1 VRELSDVNWT
11 QRILDFP
18 VRAAAV
24 DDFLRDLRARGTGD
38 LNAVLATL
46 NEGGLCR
53 QAVEYWTGHEW
64 IVLAPQTPLLAL
76 TGPSFDRAVTLRT
89 FCGETPS
96 ADDAADLAGESEV
109 SDEAEEVEEHDGD
122 S

>member
-1 VRELSDVNWT
+1 MNLTWT

-38 LNAVLATL
+38 LNAVLTTL

-53 QAVEYWTGHEW
+53 EVVRHWTRNGW
-64 IVLAPQTPLLAL
+64 IVIAPNTPLLAL
-76 TGPSFDRAVTLRT
+76 TGPAFDRALTLEE
-89 FCGETPS
+89 FCGEAEILEDPLEEPATEE
-96 ADDAADLAGESEV
+96 AG
-109 SDEAEEVEEHDGD
+109 AHGD

>member
-1 VRELSDVNWT
+1 VDPIVNWT

-53 QAVEYWTGHEW
+53 QAVDYWTGREW
-64 IVLAPQTPLLAL
+64 IVIAPQTPLLAL
-76 TGPSFDRAVTLRT
+76 TGPKFDRAVTLRR
-89 FCGETPS
+89 FCGEAVTP
-96 ADDAADLAGESEV
+96 APAERAFEV
-109 SDEAEEVEEHDGD
+109 GIETEELDEVEEEHAD

>member
-1 VRELSDVNWT
+1 VNWT
-11 QRILDFP
+11 ERILDFP

-38 LNAVLATL
+38 LNAVLTTL

-53 QAVEYWTGHEW
+53 EAVRHWTRNGW
-64 IVLAPQTPLLAL
+64 IVLAPNTPLLAL
-76 TGPSFDRAVTLRT
+76 TGPAFDRALTLSD
-89 FCGETPS
+89 FCGVEILEEPLE
-96 ADDAADLAGESEV
+96 AAPPGEGEE
-109 SDEAEEVEEHDGD
+109 DEPDHGD